1 MFLLQSSVPPSFQ
14 STATVP
20 LPNQNNITCWSL
32 CSLLLLAGLEI
43 REVSP
48 SYPFNRWCKS
58 LRKQLLFV
66 LYDSP
71 RDYKGQIYHTSA
83 LWLKPMHL
91 HCKFI
96 CAGSGTDTVG
106 SVNNKPAGCSGI
118 NWSNCIRL
126 LWMNFCQSLSTQKF
140 HNEWNRKTLKF
151 PLSTSRT
158 TIMSKLCF
166 FNFQPWR
173 QSANNLKTIE
183 TTIENISGW
192 VSRKNN

>member
-1 MFLLQSSVPPSFQ
+1 MVESPLTRSLELTDIFTHIFNVSLLQSSVPPSFQ

-32 CSLLLLAGLEI
+32 CSLLVLAGLEI

-118 NWSNCIRL
+118 NWSNCFRSEWTFVRVSVHRSFITSETGKH
-126 LWMNFCQSLSTQKF
+126 WNF
-140 HNEWNRKTLKF
+140 H
-151 PLSTSRT
+151 
-158 TIMSKLCF
+158 
-166 FNFQPWR
+166 
-173 QSANNLKTIE
+173 
-183 TTIENISGW
+183 
-192 VSRKNN
+192 